1 MPSAFAAAARA
12 DSLSV
17 FFFLLI
23 YTPPGNR
30 DCIPKCLFMFN
41 DLNAPAA
48 LASPLEVASCGI
60 ALKCPSAGAH
70 GIATA
75 FRAFGI
81 FLHQLTGFD

>member
-41 DLNAPAA
+41 DLNAPDA
-48 LASPLEVASCGI
+48 LTGAFEVASRGV
-60 ALKCPSAGAH
+60 AFKRPSAGAH
-70 GIATA
+70 GIAAA

-81 FLHQLTGFD
+81 FLHQLAGFD